1 MKIFVLLFLL
11 ASIYL
16 PQSCGQAGRSITK
29 GYAYSRETLGGAA
42 PTVKVDENG
51 TASESVRRAAQQY
64 YIYIEVPRPP
74 DVTVKSVW
82 IKGMKF
88 DAGVTEVPSTPVVLS
103 NLSVTMETD
112 TLVPKTV
119 NKVWQVV
126 PAAGGSAASGAAVKA
141 ARTAAAADEVEIEY
155 VYKGKTFRFPIHE
168 IKKLHP
174 VALQ

>member
-1 MKIFVLLFLL
+1 MKIFVFLL
-11 ASIYL
+11 LLAPIYL
-16 PQSCGQAGRSITK
+16 PQSCNQAGNSITK

-64 YIYIEVPRPP
+64 YIYVEVPRPL

-82 IKGMKF
+82 IKGNRY
-88 DAGVTEVPSTPVVLS
+88 DAGITEVPSTPVVLS
-103 NLSVTMETD
+103 NPSVTMETD
-112 TLVPKTV
+112 TLVPHTV

-126 PAAGGSAASGAAVKA
+126 PAPGGTAVSSPAAKAGV
-141 ARTAAAADEVEIEY
+141 ADDVEIEY
-155 VYKGKTFRFPIHE
+155 MYKGKTFRYTIHE
-168 IKKLHP
+168 MKKLHP